1 MEGNKNVT
9 SVIIYSQSC
18 QLKDSLSRQHTGRL
32 PERKLVTIDL
42 DAVNGDWLLL
52 EMLATFLCALYLLS
66 RL

>member
-32 PERKLVTIDL
+32 PERKLVTID
-42 DAVNGDWLLL
+42 DDMDVTNKR
-52 EMLATFLCALYLLS
+52 ES
-66 RL
+66 